1 VFLDAF
7 RRKIVAPFI
16 QREQKD
22 CLLYSKFWRFKRVQ
36 RYLPV
41 LSVTWKFFFLPSSRQ
56 NVSVEQIPNVSAFGD
71 FLSAGMQMFMGTVAV
86 QQGKH
91 DY

>member
-1 VFLDAF
+1 M
-7 RRKIVAPFI
+7 
-16 QREQKD
+16 
-22 CLLYSKFWRFKRVQ
+22 Q

-41 LSVTWKFFFLPSSRQ
+41 LSVTWKFFLLPLSQQ

-71 FLSAGMQMFMGTVAV
+71 FLSAGMQMFMGIVAV